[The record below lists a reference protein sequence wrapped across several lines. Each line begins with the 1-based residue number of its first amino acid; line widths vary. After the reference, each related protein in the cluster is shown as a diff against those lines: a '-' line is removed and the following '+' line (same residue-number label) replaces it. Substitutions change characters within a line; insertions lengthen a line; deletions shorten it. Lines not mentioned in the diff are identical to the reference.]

1 MSHERDE
8 RWVYVALAILAVAY
22 VAYTFRDSL
31 DLSRI
36 SFAWVRKLGG
46 TIPYVAATFFG
57 VFFQLWN
64 KKRVEKVRKV
74 WEAGIR
80 AEGLLRQGLD
90 LKVAFAD
97 GMKGSLR
104 ADVFLTRSALYL
116 FDRGGR
122 RDPMRL
128 PLVPSSSQDPAV
140 VGASLGP
147 TEDQGM
153 RAVRIR
159 VQGPSPF
166 DIVFR
171 SPDADGWR
179 IDVRRVV
186 GRAGSPAA
194 LDDGGQEPGPDEAPA
209 GPRGLWSG

>member
-1 MSHERDE
+1 MPHERDE
-8 RWVYVALAILAVAY
+8 RWAYVALAILAVLYIAY
-22 VAYTFRDSL
+22 AFRDSL

-36 SFAWVRKLGG
+36 SFAWARKLGG

-64 KKRVEKVRKV
+64 KKRLEKVRKK
-74 WEAGIR
+74 WKADIG

-104 ADVFLTRSALYL
+104 ADVYLTRSALYL
-116 FDRGGR
+116 FDRASR

-128 PLVPSSSQDPAV
+128 PLLRSSSRDPAV

-147 TEDQGM
+147 SEGPGE
-153 RAVRIR
+153 RVVRIH

-166 DIVFR
+166 RVEFA
-171 SPDADGWR
+171 SPDAEGWR
-179 IDVRRVV
+179 IDVRRVL